1 MSDPYRRSAAIY
13 VDVDDTLVHHARA
26 APEPIAHV
34 IEQVRRL
41 HARGFSLYCWSTGG
55 ADYARRVVTELGLA
69 ECFAGFLPKP
79 TILIDDQEMSTWLL
93 KTFHPM
99 AVDDESMDAYLP

>member
-1 MSDPYRRSAAIY
+1 MSDPYKRGAAIY

-26 APEPIAHV
+26 APHPIAHV

-41 HARGFSLYCWSTGG
+41 HTRGFALYCWSTGG
-55 ADYARRVVTELGLA
+55 ADYAQRIATELGLA
-69 ECFAGFLPKP
+69 ECFTAFLPKP
-79 TILIDDQEMSTWLL
+79 TILIDDQEMSVWLL

-99 AVDDESMDAYLP
+99 ALDDDAVDAYLP